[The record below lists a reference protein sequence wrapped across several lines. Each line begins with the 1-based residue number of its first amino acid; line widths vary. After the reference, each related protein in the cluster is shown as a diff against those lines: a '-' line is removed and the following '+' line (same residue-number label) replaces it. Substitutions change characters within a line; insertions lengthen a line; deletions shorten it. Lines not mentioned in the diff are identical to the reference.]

1 MDNNLNPKM
10 NISKIIITNFD
21 TQNRIVELTSINEIK
36 KIFNRGNTVAVDTW
50 IDIEDI
56 TYNIVEVS
64 VCILDNQ
71 DFEISFY
78 VNQRPESDL

>member
-1 MDNNLNPKM
+1 M